1 MTYLN
6 AQKYITAAPSE
17 PVAGQ
22 LSALLSALGNPQ
34 RRLRYLRLA
43 GTNGKTVC
51 AEMLSAILKETEYT
65 VGALRMPI
73 RSEQR
78 ENVCINGTP
87 ISMSEFSS
95 HMSEIKRIITEQQL
109 ILTGNEMILAV
120 ALCAFRDA
128 GCRFCLIECN
138 HQGSDPSVSL
148 PPPISA
154 VICGTIP
161 SDDASEISRVRS
173 YISRGTEEVISAPQ
187 NPKAYRIISDICYS
201 ASCRLTLPTRTAVSV
216 DRTTLRGVD
225 FTYRGESYSLN
236 VCGSFQ
242 VTNAVIV
249 IEIVEMLERK
259 GFAIGREAVRQGF
272 ANLKLPC
279 KFEVISLSP
288 LMIVDSTHTPVAIKT
303 VCDSF
308 AEFSGAIPSKVR
320 LCLPDKETIDSYRAE
335 LSSRGFS
342 TERVFTCEPT
352 EDGSVTVCKNTKSM
366 AKAALSELDKDTVL
380 MVSGDHP
387 FVSPLRYELLA
398 IMGF

>member
-6 AQKYITAAPSE
+6 AQKYITAAPTE
-17 PVAGQ
+17 PVADQ

-34 RRLRYLRLA
+34 RRLRYVRLA
-43 GTNGKTVC
+43 GSNGKTVC
-51 AEMLSAILKETEYT
+51 AEMLSAILRETEHS

-73 RSEQR
+73 RADQR

-87 ISMSEFSS
+87 ISMAEFSS

-109 ILTGNEMILAV
+109 TLTGNELILAT

-187 NPKAYRIISDICYS
+187 NPEAYRIISDICYS

-216 DRTTLRGVD
+216 DRTNLRGVD
-225 FTYRGESYSLN
+225 FTYKGKSYSLN

-259 GFAIGREAVRQGF
+259 GFAIGREAVRRGF
-272 ANLKLPC
+272 AALKLPC

-288 LMIVDSTHTPVAIKT
+288 LIIVDSTHTPVAIRT

-308 AEFSGAIPSKVR
+308 AEFSGAVPSEVR

-335 LSSRGFS
+335 LTSRGFS
-342 TERVFTCEPT
+342 VERVFTCEAT
-352 EDGSVTVCKNTKSM
+352 DDDSVTICKNIKSV
-366 AKAALSELDKDTVL
+366 AKAALSELSKNTVL
-380 MVSGDHP
+380 MVSGDHS
-387 FVSPLRYELLA
+387 FVSPLRYELLS